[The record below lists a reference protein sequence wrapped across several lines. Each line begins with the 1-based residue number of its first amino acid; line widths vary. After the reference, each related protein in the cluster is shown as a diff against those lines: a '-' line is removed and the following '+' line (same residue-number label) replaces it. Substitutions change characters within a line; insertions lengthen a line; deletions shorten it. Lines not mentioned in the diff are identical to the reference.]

1 MTTLSQTISIN
12 RPVREVFAYVAD
24 FSTCPEWDATAI
36 TAERLDTDPLGV
48 GSRWEVVCELPVGS
62 ITLEYTV
69 TRFEPDACIVLV
81 GKSRFF
87 DVEDTI
93 TVSPTPEGCELN
105 YTAVFDFPQP
115 LRPVTAA
122 FASGLE
128 RMGYQAVQVGL
139 KQALDDNFPPPGISA
154 ANARA
159 DRFLPS
165 ALSLFTRRGYRRGR
179 KQWNPVSAYMGDRHV
194 VITGATAGLGKAT
207 AEALA
212 RKQAHLT
219 LVVRDQARG
228 KLLVDE
234 LKNST
239 GNQNIALEVADLS
252 LMADV
257 DALVKR
263 LLAAKKPIDVL
274 VNNAGALFNPR
285 QVTAEGLEQSF
296 ALLLLSPYRLTE
308 GLYPL
313 LAKAGGARVIN
324 VVSGGMYSQKLR
336 VDDLQ
341 NVHGK
346 YSGSVA
352 YARAKRALMI
362 KTEQWAEEWAADNIV
377 VNAMHPGWAD
387 TPGVQSAL
395 PEFRAL
401 SRPFLRSAEEGAD
414 TIVWLACAT
423 EAGAVSGS
431 LFLDREP
438 RTTHLV
444 SSTRE
449 SAAEREQL
457 RALLDSGDW
466 QAPLAAAS

>member
-1 MTTLSQTISIN
+1 MTTLNQTIAIK
-12 RPVREVFAYVAD
+12 RPAHEVFAYVAD

-36 TAERLDTDPLGV
+36 SAERLDTAPLGV

-62 ITLEYTV
+62 IKLEYTV
-69 TRFEPDACIVLV
+69 TRFEPDACVVLL

-93 TVSPTPEGCELN
+93 TVTATKDGCELN
-105 YTAVFDFPQP
+105 YTAEFTFPQA
-115 LRPVTAA
+115 LRPMTAG

-128 RMGYQAVQVGL
+128 RMGHQAVQVGL
-139 KQALDDNFPPPGISA
+139 KQALEDNFPTPDISA

-179 KQWNPVSAYMGDRHV
+179 KHWNPVSAYMGDAHV
-194 VITGATAGLGKAT
+194 VITGATAGLGKAA
-207 AEALA
+207 AESLA

-219 LVVRDQARG
+219 LVVRDRARG
-228 KLLVDE
+228 KDLVEE
-234 LKNST
+234 LKTST
-239 GNQNIALEVADLS
+239 GNQNIALEIADLS
-252 LMADV
+252 LMSDV

-285 QVTAEGLEQSF
+285 QVTSEGLEQSF

-313 LAKAGGARVIN
+313 LAKGGGARVIN
-324 VVSGGMYSQKLR
+324 VVSGGMYSQKVR

-341 NVHGK
+341 NAQDK

-362 KTEQWAEEWAADNIV
+362 KTEQWAEDWANDNIV

-401 SRPFLRSAEEGAD
+401 SRPFLRSAGEGAD
-414 TIVWLACAT
+414 TIVWLACAS
-423 EAGAVSGS
+423 EAETVSGC

-438 RTTHLV
+438 RTTHLL
-444 SSTRE
+444 SNTRE

-457 RALLDSGDW
+457 RTLLDSGDW
-466 QAPLAAAS
+466 TAPLAAAS

>member
-1 MTTLSQTISIN
+1 MTTLNETITLS
-12 RPVREVFAYVAD
+12 RPVQEVFAYVAD

-36 TAERLDTDPLGV
+36 SAKRLDHAPLGL

-62 ITLEYTV
+62 ITLEYSV
-69 TRFEPDACIVLV
+69 TRFEPDSCIVLL

-93 TVSPTPEGCELN
+93 TVAPSKGGCTLE
-105 YTAVFDFPQP
+105 YTAEFRFPQP
-115 LRPVTAA
+115 LRPVVKTFSA
-122 FASGLE
+122 GLE
-128 RMGYQAVQVGL
+128 HMGHQAVQVGL
-139 KQALDDNFPPPGISA
+139 KQALDNDFPTPRLSK
-154 ANARA
+154 ANSRA

-165 ALSLFTRRGYRRGR
+165 ALSLFTKRGYRRGS
-179 KQWNPVSAYMGDRHV
+179 KHWNPVSAYMGDSHV

-207 AEALA
+207 AEAMA
-212 RKQAHLT
+212 RKHAHLT
-219 LVVRDQARG
+219 LVVRDSARG
-228 KLLVDE
+228 AELVDE
-234 LKNST
+234 LKTTT
-239 GNQNIALEVADLS
+239 GNQNIALEIADLS

-263 LLAAKKPIDVL
+263 LITGKKPIDVL

-285 QVTAEGLEQSF
+285 KVTSEGLEQSF
-296 ALLLLSPYRLTE
+296 ALLLLSPFRLTE

-313 LAKAGGARVIN
+313 LAKSGGGRVIN
-324 VVSGGMYSQKLR
+324 VVSGGMYSQKVQ

-341 NVHGK
+341 NEVGK
-346 YSGSVA
+346 YSGSAA

-362 KTEQWAEEWAADNIV
+362 KTEQWAEDWADDNIV

-401 SRPFLRSAEEGAD
+401 TRPFLRSAEEGAD
-414 TIVWLACAT
+414 TIVWLSCAT
-423 EAGAVSGS
+423 EADALSGH

-438 RTTHLV
+438 RTTHLM
-444 SSTRE
+444 SATKE
-449 SAAEREQL
+449 SADEREQL
-457 RALLDSGDW
+457 RTLLDNDDW
-466 QAPLAAAS
+466 DTSLDKAS